1 MSKMNKSN
9 CIGCR
14 NNMYNGGNN
23 LGVSECWSLA
33 TAKIKTRYS
42 IPSYLPTYKENFTKV
57 RVPDCFHRDGTAHVD
72 SIAQFPKRPKE

>member
-14 NNMYNGGNN
+14 NNMYNGSNE

-33 TAKIKTRYS
+33 SARLQTKYS
-42 IPSYLPTYKENFTKV
+42 IPSYLPTYRDNFTRV
-57 RVPDCFHRDGTAHVD
+57 RVPNCFHCNGTSYVD
-72 SIAQFPKRPKE
+72 NINKYPKR